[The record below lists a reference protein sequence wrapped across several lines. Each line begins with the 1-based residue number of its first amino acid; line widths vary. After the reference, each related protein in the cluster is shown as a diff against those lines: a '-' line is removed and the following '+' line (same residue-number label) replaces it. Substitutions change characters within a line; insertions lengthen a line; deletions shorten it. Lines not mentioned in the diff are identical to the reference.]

1 MKVIVLGGTGTY
13 GQIASKR
20 LAQSEFVSSLVIA
33 GRTSEIT
40 TALASTLGAK
50 VSGAQIDVLD
60 EARLSELMDGAD
72 LIVNFTGPEYLT
84 ILPVLQAAISA
95 RVNYCDVGVDGRVA
109 EAALDLNAAAKT
121 ADMTA
126 MIGIGAIPGLF
137 NMTALQALDCL
148 DEPEAVHFGYCHKF
162 EDLFGSLEESYER
175 IRRGKKMLAAQE
187 MYMHALSGK
196 ARHYRDSQLIDVEA
210 YANPHILPLF
220 GDGAIEVYTL
230 GSSEPITFSRAVPSV
245 KQVTANVGFFPPELN
260 DFLRREITN
269 AGPQGEEKAFGA
281 IVEGLINN
289 PDRLTAT
296 NREDVTCGEVV
307 CVDGIKDGKPAR
319 CIAEPSWNSG
329 SFDPGDVTVDP
340 LMVAVNRFLRGD
352 VNTSGVTSPEACF
365 DPQSFFEELAKMAP
379 IVSAQNGSF
388 VRTRL
393 ESLP

>member
-1 MKVIVLGGTGTY
+1 M
-13 GQIASKR
+13 
-20 LAQSEFVSSLVIA
+20 
-33 GRTSEIT
+33 
-40 TALASTLGAK
+40 
-50 VSGAQIDVLD
+50 
-60 EARLSELMDGAD
+60 
-72 LIVNFTGPEYLT
+72 
-84 ILPVLQAAISA
+84 
-95 RVNYCDVGVDGRVA
+95 
-109 EAALDLNAAAKT
+109 
-121 ADMTA
+121 
-126 MIGIGAIPGLF
+126 
-137 NMTALQALDCL
+137 
-148 DEPEAVHFGYCHKF
+148 
-162 EDLFGSLEESYER
+162 
-175 IRRGKKMLAAQE
+175 GKKMLAAQK

-196 ARHYRDSQLIDVEA
+196 ARHYRDNQLIDVEA
-210 YANPHILPLF
+210 YANPQILPLF

-230 GSSEPITFSRAVPSV
+230 GSSEPITFSRAIPSV
-245 KQVTANVGFFPPELN
+245 KQVSANVGFFPPELN

-329 SFDPGDVTVDP
+329 SFDPDAVTVDP
-340 LMVAVNRFLRGD
+340 LMVAVTRFLRGE
-352 VNTSGVTSPEACF
+352 VNTSGVISPEACF